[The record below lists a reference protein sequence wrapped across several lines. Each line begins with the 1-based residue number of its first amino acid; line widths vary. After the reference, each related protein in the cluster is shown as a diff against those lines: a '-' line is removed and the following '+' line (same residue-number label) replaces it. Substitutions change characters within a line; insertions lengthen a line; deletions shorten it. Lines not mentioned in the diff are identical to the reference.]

1 MNEIRQN
8 DHDDQEDEPID
19 EKHDNQSADI
29 SVLEEFLGLE

>member
-19 EKHDNQSADI
+19 EK
-29 SVLEEFLGLE
+29 EFLGLE

>member
-19 EKHDNQSADI
+19 EKHDSESAEI